1 MWYIIIYES
10 KYNKQ
15 KVRLLNMPIPKYDL
29 PEYKSDENEL
39 KADII
44 VRKLSKMGY
53 SVDTERDAV
62 QIIDNFNLD
71 KSQFDFP
78 YHSFEEFKKH
88 VLAGEFDYD
97 EKSFFSSKE
106 ECEELDKAVKE
117 GRLWVTH

>member
-15 KVRLLNMPIPKYDL
+15 KAGLLNMPIPKYDL

>member
-1 MWYIIIYES
+1 MS
-10 KYNKQ
+10 
-15 KVRLLNMPIPKYDL
+15 IPKYDL

-44 VRKLSKMGY
+44 VRRLSKMGY

-71 KSQFDFP
+71 KSLFDFP

-97 EKSFFSSKE
+97 TDTFASSQEEIDELHKSV
-106 ECEELDKAVKE
+106 AE
-117 GRLWVTH
+117 GKLWITY

>member
-1 MWYIIIYES
+1 
-10 KYNKQ
+10 
-15 KVRLLNMPIPKYDL
+15 MPIPKYDL

-53 SVDTERDAV
+53 SVNTERDAV

-88 VLAGEFDYD
+88 VLAGKFDYD
-97 EKSFFSSKE
+97 TDTFASSQE
-106 ECEELDKAVKE
+106 EIDELY
-117 GRLWVTH
+117 RRR

>member
-1 MWYIIIYES
+1 
-10 KYNKQ
+10 
-15 KVRLLNMPIPKYDL
+15 MPIPKYNL
-29 PEYKSDENEL
+29 PEYKPDETEL

-53 SVDTERDAV
+53 SINTERDAV

-78 YHSFEEFKKH
+78 YHSFEEFKKY

-97 EKSFFSSKE
+97 EESFSSSEEEIEALHKE
-106 ECEELDKAVKE
+106 VEE
-117 GRLWVTH
+117 GRLWIIY

>member
-1 MWYIIIYES
+1 MWYIIIYE
-10 KYNKQ
+10 NKQ

-29 PEYKSDENEL
+29 PEYKPDETEL

-53 SVDTERDAV
+53 SVNTERDAV
-62 QIIDNFNLD
+62 HIIDSFNLD

-97 EKSFFSSKE
+97 EESFSSSE
-106 ECEELDKAVKE
+106 EEIEALHKAVKE
-117 GRLWVTH
+117 GKLWITY

>member
-1 MWYIIIYES
+1 
-10 KYNKQ
+10 
-15 KVRLLNMPIPKYDL
+15 MPIPKYNL
-29 PEYKSDENEL
+29 PEYKPDENEL

-44 VRKLSKMGY
+44 IRKLSKMGY
-53 SVDTERDAV
+53 SVNTERDAV

-88 VLAGEFDYD
+88 VLAGKFDYN
-97 EKSFFSSKE
+97 EESFFSSKE
-106 ECEELDKAVKE
+106 ECEALDKDVKE

>member
-1 MWYIIIYES
+1 
-10 KYNKQ
+10 
-15 KVRLLNMPIPKYDL
+15 MPIPKYDL
-29 PEYKSDENEL
+29 PEYKPDENEL

-44 VRKLSKMGY
+44 ICKLSKMGY

-62 QIIDNFNLD
+62 QIIDSFNLD

-97 EKSFFSSKE
+97 TDTFSSSQE
-106 ECEELDKAVKE
+106 EIDELHKAVVGGK
-117 GRLWVTH
+117 LWITY

>member
-1 MWYIIIYES
+1 
-10 KYNKQ
+10 
-15 KVRLLNMPIPKYDL
+15 MPIPKYDL

-88 VLAGEFDYD
+88 VLVGEFDYD
-97 EKSFFSSKE
+97 TDTFASSQE
-106 ECEELDKAVKE
+106 EIDELHKAVEE
-117 GRLWVTH
+117 GRLWITY

>member
-117 GRLWVTH
+117 GRLWVTR

>member
-1 MWYIIIYES
+1 
-10 KYNKQ
+10 
-15 KVRLLNMPIPKYDL
+15 MPIPKYDL

-44 VRKLSKMGY
+44 MRKLSKMGY

-62 QIIDNFNLD
+62 QIIDSFNLD
-71 KSQFDFP
+71 NSQFDFS

-97 EKSFFSSKE
+97 TDAFASSQE
-106 ECEELDKAVKE
+106 EIDKLHKAVAE
-117 GRLWVTH
+117 GKLWITY